1 MNDSIRY
8 ALDAHI
14 ATITLSRSAKRNA
27 FDLAMLKGLAE
38 AYTLADDDPEVRVI
52 LVLPE
57 GGHFTAGLDLAEVGP
72 AVASGQGLFS
82 SEGVAHEVPHG
93 RGPGPRP
100 AGTGAAADTVDPL
113 GLYGR
118 RRTKPVVMG
127 IRGYCF
133 TIGIEL
139 ALASDIIVA
148 ADDARFSQLEIKRGI
163 FPFGGATLRLP
174 RLGWHDAMRWLLTGE
189 IFDAEE
195 AHRIGLVQEICS
207 AAELEDRARAI
218 ATSIT
223 KAAPLGVQAT
233 LQSAFI
239 AQAEGEAAGAAKLLE
254 QARALMGSED
264 AMEGMRSFLE
274 RRDGVFRGK

>member
-1 MNDSIRY
+1 MTDSIRY

-38 AYTLADDDPEVRVI
+38 AYTRADEDPEVRVI

-72 AVASGQGLFS
+72 AVASGQALFS
-82 SEGVAHEVPHG
+82 SEG
-93 RGPGPRP
+93 
-100 AGTGAAADTVDPL
+100 VDPL

-118 RRTKPVVMG
+118 RRKKPVVMG

-139 ALASDIIVA
+139 ALASDVIVA

-163 FPFGGATLRLP
+163 FPFGGATLRMP
-174 RLGWHDAMRWLLTGE
+174 RLGWHNAMRWLLTGE
-189 IFDAEE
+189 IFDAKE
-195 AHRIGLVQEICS
+195 AHRIGLVQEICE
-207 AAELEDRARAI
+207 ADALEATARAI
-218 ATSIT
+218 ATSIA
-223 KAAPLGVQAT
+223 KAAPLGVMAT
-233 LQSAFI
+233 LESAFI
-239 AQAEGEAAGAAKLLE
+239 GEHEGEAAGATKLLE
-254 QARALMGSED
+254 QARTLMGSED
-264 AMEGMRSFLE
+264 AMEGMRSFIE
-274 RRDGVFRGK
+274 RRDGVFSGK